1 MGQPHRLIRLGKRVG
16 LTLSPEDESR
26 IRTRSYL
33 RTISKLNTLDNDP
46 EDVEIVLD
54 TCAEVNTIYI
64 EFVRQRRLKPYIKEY
79 LRL

>member
-1 MGQPHRLIRLGKRVG
+1 MGQPYRLIRLGKRVG

-33 RTISKLNTLDNDP
+33 RTMSKLNTLDDDP
-46 EDVEIVLD
+46 EDVEIALD
-54 TCAEVNTIYI
+54 TCVEVDTIYI
-64 EFVRQRRLKPYIKEY
+64 EFARQRRLKPYIKEY